1 MSALDKYNLTGQK
14 IRYSFINVLTGSD
27 LSTRRLAVME
37 AKSQN
42 EGPVLWL
49 VGCLHGEEVGG
60 IAIIQELFKRLKKEP
75 LIRGAVHAF
84 PLANPMGFEMMSRN
98 IGVNEEDLNRS
109 FPGNPKGSLAERIA
123 DKIFATIIATQPTLV
138 LDLHNDWT
146 QSIPYTLIDPYPGA
160 EHKEAYEKVKT
171 FAEQTGLVVINE
183 QEDPD
188 DKDDL
193 KRSLSGSLLTKNIPA
208 ITLELGEAYVVNEKN
223 LEEGVKAIWN
233 ILEKLDMVNPSIQ
246 RMDYAVPADLQGK
259 ILHYSHQPVSSSS
272 GIIRFKVKPGQ
283 LVKKDQPIAKIY
295 NVFGKLEQTLSA
307 DRDGIVLGLSDS
319 SVALPGEPIVS
330 FGFL

>member
-1 MSALDKYNLTGQK
+1 MNALTKYNLTGQQ

-42 EGPVLWL
+42 EGPVMWL

-60 IAIIQELFKRLKKEP
+60 IAIVQELFKRLKKEP
-75 LIRGAVHAF
+75 LIKGTVHAF

-123 DKIFATIIATQPTLV
+123 DKIFTTITAASPTLV

-146 QSIPYTLIDPYPGA
+146 QSIPYTLIDPNPGA
-160 EHKEAYEKVKT
+160 DHKEAYEKVKD
-171 FAEQTGLVVINE
+171 FAKQTGLPVINE

-193 KRSLSGSLLTKNIPA
+193 KRSLSGSLLLQNIPA
-208 ITLELGEAYVVNEKN
+208 ITMELGEAYVVNEQN
-223 LEEGVKAIWN
+223 VEEGVKAIWN
-233 ILEKLDMVNPSIQ
+233 ILMKLEMVSPSDQ
-246 RMDYAVPADLQGK
+246 KMGYMVPADLQGK

-295 NVFGKLEQTLSA
+295 NVFGKLEQTLA
-307 DRDGIVLGLSDS
+307 APRDGIVLGLSDS

>member
-1 MSALDKYNLTGQK
+1 MNALAKYNLTGQQ

-37 AKSQN
+37 AKSHN
-42 EGPVLWL
+42 EGPVVWL

-60 IAIIQELFKRLKKEP
+60 IAIIQELFKRLKREP
-75 LIRGAVHAF
+75 LTKGAVHAF

-98 IGVNEEDLNRS
+98 IGVNEDDLNRS

-123 DKIFATIIATQPTLV
+123 DKIFAAITTTQPTLV

-160 EHKEAYEKVKT
+160 DHKEVYEKVKT
-171 FAEQTGLVVINE
+171 FAKQTGLPVINE

-193 KRSLSGSLLTKNIPA
+193 KTSLSGSLLLNNVPA
-208 ITLELGEAYVVNEKN
+208 ITLELGEAYVVNEQN
-223 LEEGVKAIWN
+223 VEEGVKAIWN
-233 ILEKLDMVNPSIQ
+233 ILMKLEMVGPSEQKMGYI
-246 RMDYAVPADLQGK
+246 VPADLQGRV
-259 ILHYSHQPVSSSS
+259 LHYSHQPVSSNS

-295 NVFGKLEQTLSA
+295 NVFGKLEQTLAA
-307 DRDGIVLGLSDS
+307 DHDGIVLGLSDS
-319 SVALPGEPIVS
+319 AVALPGEPIVS